1 MAATPLSSIITQ
13 VRNQLVEST
22 AKFWS
27 DTELKA
33 IMRLGALDLWGAIL
47 DLHQDHYFK
56 VIGYGPDAEGP
67 YLRANATQISG
78 IPDDCFRIT
87 LIEPRDTSS
96 VGTGHQVMFVPRKYN
111 HPDFIIARTQDAQD
125 PSSLPAR
132 QIYYQIVGQGS
143 PIAPPQILTAPLLSA
158 DLPLRIAY
166 NPTIWPDSEQ
176 PEVNPIP
183 GQSDNALKAW
193 TIAYARAKETDD
205 RTPDPGWLGIYAT
218 EKQLILTR
226 LTPREEQE
234 PEVVED
240 MFQGYG
246 SLW

>member
-1 MAATPLSSIITQ
+1 MATTVASILSQ
-13 VRNQLVEST
+13 VRSQLVEPT

-27 DTELKA
+27 DDELKA

-56 VIGYGPDAEGP
+56 IVGKSSDSDGPV
-67 YLRANATQISG
+67 LRANAIEVSN
-78 IPDDCFRIT
+78 IPDDCFRIL

-96 VGTGHQVMFVPRKYN
+96 TGTGHQVMFVPRKYN
-111 HPDFIIARTQDAQD
+111 HPDFIIARTLDAQD

-132 QIYYQIVGQGS
+132 QIYYQITGQGS
-143 PIAPPQILTAPLLSA
+143 PVEAPHILTAPLLNG
-158 DLPLRIAY
+158 DLPIRLAY
-166 NPTIWPDSEQ
+166 NPTIWPDSEH
-176 PEVNPIP
+176 PENNPVP
-183 GQSDNALKAW
+183 GESDNALKAW
-193 TIAYARAKETDD
+193 TIAYARAKETEE
-205 RTPDPGWLGIYAT
+205 RTPDAGWLAVYAT

-240 MFQGYG
+240 LFQGYG